1 MSGVTKG
8 LKSLT
13 QIGCTHLGVFEHVL
27 AHRGYVM
34 DSGLITMTGV
44 GKDMLED
51 PKVRAAYLGE

>member
-1 MSGVTKG
+1 VRDVYAQGVT
-8 LKSLT
+8 
-13 QIGCTHLGVFEHVL
+13 VL
-27 AHRGYVM
+27 LVEQHASRALAIADRGYVM